1 MNWETSEFTKII
13 RVSEEDYL
21 YILATK
27 NKKSIAGRL
36 KEIIEYYKYENNNST
51 TRENR

>member
-1 MNWETSEFTKII
+1 MENWEKSEFKKKIRI
-13 RVSEEDYL
+13 TEEDYL

-36 KEIIEYYKYENNNST
+36 KEIIEEYKKNNNAT
-51 TRENR
+51 